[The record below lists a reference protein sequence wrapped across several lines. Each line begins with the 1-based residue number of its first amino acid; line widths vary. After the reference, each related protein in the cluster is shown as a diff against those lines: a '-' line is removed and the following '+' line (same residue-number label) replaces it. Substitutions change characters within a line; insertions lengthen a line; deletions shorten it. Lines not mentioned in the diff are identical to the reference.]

1 MNFPH
6 CVVSCDIPPCLA
18 KTPERATIASGS
30 VACPASSM
38 NKWVKWSLGNPADA
52 NFPAV
57 TKVTTMIRY
66 FIRVARLVSDL
77 EGWKLEISMILSGM
91 AFKGL
96 DKAYNLKNE
105 GFFVKSNYLNSIR
118 SHKSLN
124 EIKLGK
130 LDFNYNLKIFDW
142 NSTNRILF

>member
-38 NKWVKWSLGNPADA
+38 NKWVKWYLGNPAEA

-77 EGWKLEISMILSGM
+77 EGWKLEMAFMSSGM

-96 DKAYNLKNE
+96 DKAYNLK
-105 GFFVKSNYLNSIR
+105 KM
-118 SHKSLN
+118 
-124 EIKLGK
+124 
-130 LDFNYNLKIFDW
+130 YNLSSNQIGWSLK
-142 NSTNRILF
+142 